1 MLRDVTPIA
10 MSYAATVTITLI
22 VVFGIVFP
30 VLVQGLL
37 GVAGSI
43 AAGEKRQNDD
53 YEEQIT
59 ARK

>member
-1 MLRDVTPIA
+1 MLRGVTPIA
-10 MSYAATVTITLI
+10 MSYAATVTIALV
-22 VVFGIVFP
+22 VVFFVVFP
-30 VLVQGLL
+30 LLVQGLL

-43 AAGEKRQNDD
+43 AAGEKRANDE

>member
-1 MLRDVTPIA
+1 MLRGVTPIA